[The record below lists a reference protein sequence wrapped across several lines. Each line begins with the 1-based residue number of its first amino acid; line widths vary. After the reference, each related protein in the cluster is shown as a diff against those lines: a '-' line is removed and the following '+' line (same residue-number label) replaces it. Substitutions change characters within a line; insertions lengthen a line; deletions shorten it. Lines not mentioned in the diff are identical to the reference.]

1 MGRTLLGLLIAG
13 SLLLLLTISSVP
25 AQEPDGTVK
34 ISSRFVSAGV
44 GLSWGEG
51 VLTYKG
57 QDYPFAFQARGLFRD
72 VDAAITAAELSGQ
85 VFNLKSAAEFAG
97 KYQKVETETSDSSG
111 TRATMKN
118 QNGVM
123 VNLVST
129 IEGRKFNLSREGID
143 IELKKPK

>member
-13 SLLLLLTISSVP
+13 SLLLLLTISSGP
-25 AQEPDGTVK
+25 AQAPDGTLK

-57 QDYPFAFQARGLFRD
+57 QDYPFTFQANGFYRD

-85 VFNLKSAAEFAG
+85 VFNLKSAADFGG

-118 QNGVM
+118 QNGVV